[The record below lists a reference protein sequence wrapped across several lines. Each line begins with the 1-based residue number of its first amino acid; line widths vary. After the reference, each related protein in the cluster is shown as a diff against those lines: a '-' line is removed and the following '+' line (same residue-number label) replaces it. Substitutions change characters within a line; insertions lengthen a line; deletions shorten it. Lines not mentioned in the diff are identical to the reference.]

1 MDVARISGWLNNP
14 IGQGWIDPPGCETEY
29 ASLPTGDNGCC
40 NIGIVYEHRFAFY
53 YWGLHSIEARSPRPI
68 LLSLDSHD
76 DVGVPDE
83 VVPDDL
89 DNLRIRD
96 RIELGL
102 FCWLRLRSL
111 NDGHI
116 RPALY
121 LNFFSDVYILLNED
135 KETSER
141 CAAGSIEHQKD
152 REGLMHS
159 IRFYRDRN
167 RLLRD
172 LPPDTPIFLD
182 IDLDFFATENPMA
195 GSRHGSEQL
204 KEDAEIASILSLKG
218 SFMGQLLDSIV
229 GLTIALEPKYCGGLR
244 NSLHVLEILNHEFF
258 KDTLCTDSCKWRKR

>member
-1 MDVARISGWLNNP
+1 MDVARVSGWLNNP
-14 IGQGWIDPPGCETEY
+14 VGQGWIDPPGCETEY
-29 ASLPTGDNGCC
+29 ASLPTGDKGCC
-40 NIGIVYEHRFAFY
+40 NIGIVSEHRFAFY
-53 YWGLHSIEARSPRPI
+53 YWALQSIEARTPRPI

-121 LNFFSDVYILLNED
+121 LNFFSDAYILLN
-135 KETSER
+135 
-141 CAAGSIEHQKD
+141 KD
-152 REGLMHS
+152 EKPS
-159 IRFYRDRN
+159 DEQQRDRAGLTHTIKYYN
-167 RLLRD
+167 DMDRVLKD
-172 LPPDTPIFLD
+172 LPPHLPIFLD
-182 IDLDFFATENPMA
+182 IDLDFFAKENSNA
-195 GSRHGSEQL
+195 ESRHGSELL
-204 KEDAEIASILSLKG
+204 KENPEIKSILSLKG
-218 SFMGQLLDSIV
+218 PFMMPLLHRIV
-229 GLTIALEPKYCGGLR
+229 GLTVALEPKYCGGLR

-258 KDTLCTDSCKWRKR
+258 NDTLCTDSCKWRKR

>member
-89 DNLRIRD
+89 DNLRIKD

-121 LNFFSDVYILLNED
+121 LNFFSDVYIFLN
-135 KETSER
+135 
-141 CAAGSIEHQKD
+141 KD
-152 REGLMHS
+152 EKPS
-159 IRFYRDRN
+159 DEQQRDRTGLTHTIKYYN
-167 RLLRD
+167 DMDRILKD
-172 LPPDTPIFLD
+172 LPPHSPIFLD
-182 IDLDFFATENPMA
+182 IDLDFFAMENPTA
-195 GSRHGSEQL
+195 GSRHGSELL
-204 KEDAEIASILSLKG
+204 KEDSEIKSILSLKG
-218 SFMGQLLDSIV
+218 PFMMPLLHRIV
-229 GLTIALEPKYCGGLR
+229 GL
-244 NSLHVLEILNHEFF
+244 FF
-258 KDTLCTDSCKWRKR
+258 YTSFRVRHCNPL